1 MGGISIFNT
10 KEHPMSEAYSDHH
23 IQTLSPMEHI
33 RKRMGMYIGRG
44 NDGSDYDDGIY
55 ILLKEIIDNSIDE
68 YTMGFGKRIDI
79 QLNYETGKVTVRD
92 YGRGI
97 PLGKVVACVS
107 TMNTGGKFSDESFQ
121 FSVGMNGVGTKAVNA
136 LSKAFEVRSYRDNET
151 VEALFEKG
159 ILIST
164 KKSRSPTHIPDGTS
178 ICFTPDES
186 IFTNYKFLPQHVE
199 RRLKMYAYLNAGL
212 VLDLDGKQFSAK
224 NGVLDLINEES
235 QREKVYTPLYHRSK
249 TMELVFTHTNRST
262 EEYFSFA
269 NGQFTSDGG
278 THLSAFKEGFL
289 KAVNEFSKE
298 KFDGDVARE
307 GIVAAVAI
315 RIQNP
320 MFEAQTKNKLGNAE
334 LRAEWV
340 TEIKRIVEELL
351 HRNPVDADKLIAKIK
366 ESQKIRETLTA
377 VKKLARERSESTS
390 VHVPQLKDCKE
401 HLNNKKETGLETM
414 IFITE
419 GKSASGTITSV
430 RNVNTQAVFTLRG
443 KFQNVYGRKRDI
455 LYENELLYNLM
466 RCLGIEHSSDGL
478 RYQKIIIA
486 TDADV
491 DGLHIRNLMLTLFL
505 SFFKEVVLRGHLF
518 ILETPLF
525 RVRTKR
531 ENRYCY
537 SEEERLKAMEELGA
551 HAEITRFKGLGEINA
566 DEFKNFINKN
576 MRLIP
581 VDCTQ
586 DKNIEET
593 LLFFMAENRKVNGR
607 YAYIMD
613 NLKITEE
620 SFHE

>member
-1 MGGISIFNT
+1 MNST
-10 KEHPMSEAYSDHH
+10 KEHPMSEAYNDQH
-23 IQTLSPMEHI
+23 IQTLSHMEHI
-33 RKRMGMYIGRG
+33 RKRIGMYIGRG
-44 NDGSDYDDGIY
+44 NDGGDYDDGIY
-55 ILLKEIIDNSIDE
+55 IILKEIIDNSIDE

-79 QLNYETGKVTVRD
+79 QLDYETGKVTVRD

-136 LSKAFEVRSYRDNET
+136 LSKSFEVRSYRNNET

-159 ILIST
+159 NLIST
-164 KKSRSPTHIPDGTS
+164 KTSKSKTDIPDGTL
-178 ICFTPDES
+178 IAFVPDET
-186 IFTNYKFLPQHVE
+186 IFKNYKFLPQHVE
-199 RRLKMYAYLNAGL
+199 RRLKMYTYLNAGL
-212 VLDLDGKQFSAK
+212 VLDLNGTLFSAK
-224 NGVLDLINEES
+224 NGLIDLVHEES
-235 QREKVYTPLYHRSK
+235 QRETIYTPLYYRSK
-249 TMELVFTHTNRST
+249 KMELIFTHTHRSS

-289 KAVNEFSKE
+289 KAVNEYSKE
-298 KFDGDVARE
+298 KFDGDIARE
-307 GIVAAVAI
+307 GIVAAVAV
-315 RIQNP
+315 RLQNP

-334 LRAEWV
+334 MRTEWV

-351 HRNPVDADKLIAKIK
+351 HRNPQDADKLIEKIK
-366 ESQKIRETLTA
+366 ESQSIREKLVA
-377 VKKLARERSESTS
+377 VKKLARERSETAS

-401 HLNNKKETGLETM
+401 HLNRKKEKGFETM

-455 LYENELLYNLM
+455 LYENELLFNLM
-466 RCLGIEHSSDGL
+466 RSLGIEQSCDGL

-537 SEEERLKAMEELGA
+537 SEDERLKALKELGA

-593 LLFFMAENRKVNGR
+593 LLFFMADNRKVSGR
-607 YAYIMD
+607 YEYIMN
-613 NLKITEE
+613 NLNITEE
-620 SFHE
+620 SFQE